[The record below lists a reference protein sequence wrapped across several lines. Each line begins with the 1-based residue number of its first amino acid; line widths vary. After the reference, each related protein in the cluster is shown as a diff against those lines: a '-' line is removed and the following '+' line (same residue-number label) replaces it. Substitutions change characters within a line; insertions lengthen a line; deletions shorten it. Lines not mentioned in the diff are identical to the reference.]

1 MNITRLNTLN
11 DDKVIIKK
19 EGGGNGGGNT
29 IEYRDVRGL
38 NSVTRANWLDYFALM
53 VRLEHDVTIMT
64 VASKL
69 AGDLTNLLGEADV
82 VAAIS
87 TDLNAKFVTSSS
99 EGVLVMTA
107 KEVLI
112 EHGWW
117 EEYNSCPII
126 TEEEF
131 YSIEKLP

>member
-38 NSVTRANWLDYFALM
+38 DSVTRANWLDYFALM
-53 VRLEHDVTIMT
+53 VRLEHDVAIMT
-64 VASKL
+64 LASKQ
-69 AGDLTNLLGEADV
+69 AGDLTNLLGGADV

-87 TDLNAKFVTSSS
+87 TDLNAKFVASSS